1 LWARYRRDAQI
12 KTALCLAL
20 VGAGAVRQQI
30 QGAPGPR
37 DPSRYAAGGYVTV
50 AGTIEGEP
58 EQVGDRDSTLV
69 EVRSVRTADGVTHP
83 CRGRIYLRCAM
94 GGSATLPSYG
104 DALSLTGALSGLPGP
119 RNPDAD
125 AFARYLRRQGAF
137 SVLEVRSRSAWRHL
151 PSSYGIRGIVVR
163 RARSLRVSMTRAFS
177 AHMAAERAALL
188 TALVLG
194 GHSTLGQQTQDAFF
208 RSGLLH
214 IVAASGANVAIV
226 VGIVYFLARR
236 LHLSASARALLCVA
250 AVIAYAIAAGAQPPV
265 VRAAV
270 MAIVFV
276 AAPMLDRDRDA
287 ASALAFAALGA
298 LAYDPGNLAD
308 VGFLLSFT
316 IVAFTIAFWPAW
328 QRLEQRAIPVL
339 RNEETARSLSA
350 RVARGVSATI
360 GLSVIAGLA
369 AAPVTIQTFR
379 SVSIV
384 SVVSNALVAPA
395 VAASMPAAIV
405 SYLACLVCPPVGALA
420 CKWLVSPLASYILGV
435 GNAFASIPGASVSVP
450 APGWPAVFAAYLA
463 LGFAAHRITRACRG
477 Q

>member
-1 LWARYRRDAQI
+1 
-12 KTALCLAL
+12 
-20 VGAGAVRQQI
+20 
-30 QGAPGPR
+30 
-37 DPSRYAAGGYVTV
+37 
-50 AGTIEGEP
+50 
-58 EQVGDRDSTLV
+58 
-69 EVRSVRTADGVTHP
+69 
-83 CRGRIYLRCAM
+83 
-94 GGSATLPSYG
+94 
-104 DALSLTGALSGLPGP
+104 
-119 RNPDAD
+119 
-125 AFARYLRRQGAF
+125 
-137 SVLEVRSRSAWRHL
+137 
-151 PSSYGIRGIVVR
+151 
-163 RARSLRVSMTRAFS
+163 
-177 AHMAAERAALL
+177 
-188 TALVLG
+188 
-194 GHSTLGQQTQDAFF
+194 
-208 RSGLLH
+208 
-214 IVAASGANVAIV
+214 
-226 VGIVYFLARR
+226 
-236 LHLSASARALLCVA
+236 VA

-308 VGFLLSFT
+308 VGFLLSFS

-405 SYLACLVCPPVGALA
+405 SYLACLVCPPVGGLA
-420 CKWLVSPLASYILGV
+420 CKWLVAPLASYILGV